1 MEKVLVNPLPA
12 LGIFF
17 FSDILEQTLNPIMCK
32 SKKHL
37 SLVLQYIDTQKTLAD
52 FNDNERQE
60 IEDFEALKSKTGW
73 RLKQAKIWMILDY
86 PGSSKLA
93 LVRTLN
99 CPGSSKLALVRTV
112 DSPGS
117 SKLALVR
124 TLDYP
129 GSSKLALVRI
139 YRSLV
144 KPSIAQA

>member
-1 MEKVLVNPLPA
+1 MNPLPA

-93 LVRTLN
+93 LVRTCMLGYLGSLN
-99 CPGSSKLALVRTV
+99 LARVRI
-112 DSPGS
+112 
-117 SKLALVR
+117 
-124 TLDYP
+124 LDYP
-129 GSSKLALVRI
+129 GLVQTRARAYLSASRQTV
-139 YRSLV
+139 YRS
-144 KPSIAQA
+144 SMTRRIQQH